1 MSFVKKYLPKSILGY
16 LSFLSEMLN
25 SNWSNQVISDKRYD
39 DQGDVA
45 FGNYFGQYLDWY
57 RNRPEDLFEV
67 LMDILWF
74 LWVIFAVLPYKT
86 VGIVFKILIWVGW
99 SPIWLFYSITRGIKF
114 GGSATKSS
122 LPV

>member
-1 MSFVKKYLPKSILGY
+1 MNFVKQYLPKSILGY
-16 LSFLSEMLN
+16 FTFLSEMLN

-57 RNRPEDLFEV
+57 RNRPEDLFEI

-74 LWVIFAVLPYKT
+74 LWVSFAVLPYKT
-86 VGIVFKILIWVGW
+86 VGIIFKILFWVVW
-99 SPIWLFYSITRGIKF
+99 SPIWLFYSITRGIKL

>member
-1 MSFVKKYLPKSILGY
+1 MSFVRKYLLKSILGY

-25 SNWSNQVISDKRYD
+25 SNWSNQVIFDKRYD

-45 FGNYFGQYLDWY
+45 FGNFFGQYLDWY
-57 RNRPEDLFEV
+57 RNRPENLFEV
-67 LMDILWF
+67 VMDILWF
-74 LWVIFAVLPYKT
+74 LWVIFIILPYKT
-86 VGIVFKILIWVGW
+86 VGIIFKILIWLCF
-99 SPIWLFYSITRGIKF
+99 SPFWLFYTVTSSIKF